1 MKRSSSVIRSRF
13 REILYRCIEADS
25 RNYVFDW
32 MECNLIASLKWNE
45 KKIEKEIYILNLE
58 VSLGHKEMS
67 Q

>member
-1 MKRSSSVIRSRF
+1 MQ
-13 REILYRCIEADS
+13 
-25 RNYVFDW
+25 FDCKSE
-32 MECNLIASLKWNE
+32 MKWNE